1 MRLSEPVL
9 SYIHYIMF
17 PCSWVSLV
25 SKNYEIERAC
35 VELENELDEMQRQ
48 PKKKRKK
55 TSKTSGTWQESQD

>member
-35 VELENELDEMQRQ
+35 VELHTLHNVPL
-48 PKKKRKK
+48 
-55 TSKTSGTWQESQD
+55 